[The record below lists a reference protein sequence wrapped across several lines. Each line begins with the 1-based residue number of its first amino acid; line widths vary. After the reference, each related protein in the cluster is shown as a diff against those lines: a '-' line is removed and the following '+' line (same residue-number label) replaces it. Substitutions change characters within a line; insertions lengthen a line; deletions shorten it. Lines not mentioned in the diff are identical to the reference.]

1 MSFMERLLFIILIW
15 IVPFAAEAQD
25 REGRNTPS
33 DWRVEHYVP
42 FGLWD
47 SVCDERAEDDVMKQR
62 CYLRYV
68 EVYSPRPNF
77 LATFAFIYPKDG
89 QSVVEIGF
97 ERRTRYTDLG
107 FRVVQGDDTIWTLD
121 SGCLRSSPCRLTGSD
136 AQSLLAQFA
145 KGDTLIQEFKDRSG
159 KNWRLEWDLTRFD
172 EALKDYRKA
181 SKERA
186 LLN

>member
-1 MSFMERLLFIILIW
+1 MARLFIAMLIW
-15 IVPFAAEAQD
+15 AFPFTAATQD

-77 LATFAFIYPKDG
+77 LAAFAFVYPEAGK
-89 QSVVEIGF
+89 SVVEFGF
-97 ERRTRYTDLG
+97 ERRTQYVDEG
-107 FRVVQGDDTIWTLD
+107 FSVINNGEQVWALEG
-121 SGCLRSSPCRLTGSD
+121 SCLRSSPCRLTGGD

-145 KGDTLIQEFKDRSG
+145 KGGTLVQKFSDRHG
-159 KNWRLEWDLTRFD
+159 GNWRLEWDLSRFG
-172 EALKDYRKA
+172 EALDDYRQA
-181 SKERA
+181 SRQRA
-186 LLN
+186 LLD